1 MLQAASHTEIL
12 LHRKEWG
19 NGVRIHNFYMPLNPG
34 VAVVKPGPGG
44 RPRHRLLSAGSGAEP
59 GHGPDYYVTAG
70 SPRSGPIQ
78 VAGPGST
85 YSAPMA
91 VLNQGTGLISVLV
104 QGPSNSLD
112 DYYITAG
119 TPWSSAIQV
128 GAAGSTY
135 SAPGDVLNQTT
146 GLISVLVQGPRSR
159 LGCRHGR
166 VDHFGCRG
174 FTMSVSRQTGALL
187 VIGAGVGLL
196 AGKRPGAE
204 RAGQDRFPVA
214 SRRGRQRGVPALSAG
229 LIGR

>member
-1 MLQAASHTEIL
+1 MATNTAYSA
-12 LHRKEWG
+12 
-19 NGVRIHNFYMPLNPG
+19 P
-34 VAVVKPGPGG
+34 AVVLNQATGLISLLVEGPD
-44 RPRHRLLSAGSGAEP
+44 HSLD
-59 GHGPDYYVTAG
+59 DYYVTAG

-119 TPWSSAIQV
+119 NLWSSAIQV

-135 SAPGDVLNQTT
+135 SAPGAVLNQTT

-174 FTMSVSRQTGALL
+174 FTMSVSRQTGGLL

-196 AGKRPGAE
+196 AGERPGAE
-204 RAGQDRFPVA
+204 RAGQDRLPVA
-214 SRRGRQRGVPALSAG
+214 SRRGRQRGGPGFVGGSH
-229 LIGR
+229 R